1 MIIVKIILVAVICSI
16 VAVTVRQVKPEFLPF
31 IQVASLLILLTFS
44 LSSIQVI
51 IEKLSVLTNSTDS
64 FIAES
69 VFTLFKVL
77 AIALATKLAS
87 EICRDNGNSAVAL
100 CTELAGKIMIIV
112 MCFPLVE
119 VIFELSLRFIE

>member
-1 MIIVKIILVAVICSI
+1 MIIIKIILTAVICSI

-31 IQVASLLILLTFS
+31 IQIASLLILLTVSFG
-44 LSSIQVI
+44 SIQVI
-51 IEKLSVLTNSTDS
+51 LEKLSVITDSADS
-64 FIAES
+64 FITES

-77 AIALATKLAS
+77 AIALATRLAS
-87 EICRDNGNSAVAL
+87 EICKDNGNSSVAL
-100 CTELAGKIMIIV
+100 CTELTGKIMIIV

>member
-112 MCFPLVE
+112 MCLPLVE